1 MKKIYNQPTCL
12 VVVALGTCHMMAES
26 LGIKSATYDPA
37 DTDTYVNNSDQILT
51 KESNSLWDNE
61 W

>member
-1 MKKIYNQPTCL
+1 
-12 VVVALGTCHMMAES
+12 MMAES

-51 KESNSLWDNE
+51 KESNSLWDEE